1 MVKNRKRISIFMLSL
16 MFLSNI
22 ATNSVQ
28 ATAEYKNGHVENY
41 KIKSFT
47 MVNSTIRIKTDDN
60 ILYLNYSDIEDIQI
74 NS

>member
-1 MVKNRKRISIFMLSL
+1 MIIYIK
-16 MFLSNI
+16 
-22 ATNSVQ
+22 
-28 ATAEYKNGHVENY
+28 YKNGHVENY

>member
-1 MVKNRKRISIFMLSL
+1 MIF
-16 MFLSNI
+16 FI
-22 ATNSVQ
+22 K
-28 ATAEYKNGHVENY
+28 YKNGHVENY

-74 NS
+74 NP

>member
-1 MVKNRKRISIFMLSL
+1 MVLF
-16 MFLSNI
+16 
-22 ATNSVQ
+22 V
-28 ATAEYKNGHVENY
+28 EYKNGHVENY

>member
-1 MVKNRKRISIFMLSL
+1 MIIY
-16 MFLSNI
+16 I
-22 ATNSVQ
+22 
-28 ATAEYKNGHVENY
+28 EYKNGHVENY

>member
-1 MVKNRKRISIFMLSL
+1 MVLF
-16 MFLSNI
+16 
-22 ATNSVQ
+22 V
-28 ATAEYKNGHVENY
+28 EYKNRHVENY

-74 NS
+74 N

>member
-1 MVKNRKRISIFMLSL
+1 MVRF
-16 MFLSNI
+16 
-22 ATNSVQ
+22 V
-28 ATAEYKNGHVENY
+28 EYKNGHVENY

>member
-1 MVKNRKRISIFMLSL
+1 MVLFVK
-16 MFLSNI
+16 
-22 ATNSVQ
+22 
-28 ATAEYKNGHVENY
+28 YKNGSFENY

-47 MVNSTIRIKTDDN
+47 MVNSTIRIKTDGNN

>member
-1 MVKNRKRISIFMLSL
+1 MVLFVK
-16 MFLSNI
+16 
-22 ATNSVQ
+22 
-28 ATAEYKNGHVENY
+28 YKNGHVENY

-47 MVNSTIRIKTDDN
+47 MVNSTIRIKTDNN

>member
-1 MVKNRKRISIFMLSL
+1 MVLFVK
-16 MFLSNI
+16 
-22 ATNSVQ
+22 
-28 ATAEYKNGHVENY
+28 YKNGHFENY

>member
-1 MVKNRKRISIFMLSL
+1 MVLFVK
-16 MFLSNI
+16 
-22 ATNSVQ
+22 
-28 ATAEYKNGHVENY
+28 YKNGHVENY

-47 MVNSTIRIKTDDN
+47 IVNSTIRIKTDYD

>member
-1 MVKNRKRISIFMLSL
+1 MVLF
-16 MFLSNI
+16 
-22 ATNSVQ
+22 V
-28 ATAEYKNGHVENY
+28 EYKNGHAENY